1 MTGLD
6 LLLAGVGLVAVGAGW
21 AVVATN
27 QVVRAGLWLVVCL
40 GSLAVEFLLLTA
52 ELVAWTQVLIYLG
65 AVVVLLLFAVMLTRA
80 PIGPSPDLD
89 RRIGPAGVV
98 GVGVGLSLST
108 LFATAYG
115 WNRFELPAQHG
126 NVETVGGPIFTTW
139 VLPFEVVSI
148 LLLSAL
154 VGAVVVSRGSK

>member
-40 GSLAVEFLLLTA
+40 AGLAVEYLLLTA

-89 RRIGPAGVV
+89 RKIGPASVV
-98 GVGVGLSLST
+98 GVGVGLSLGT
-108 LFATAYG
+108 LFAVAYG
-115 WNRFELPAQHG
+115 WTRYDLPKQHG
-126 NVETVGGPIFTTW
+126 SAEVVGGPIFTTW
-139 VLPFEVVSI
+139 VLPFEVVSV

>member
-6 LLLAGVGLVAVGAGW
+6 LLLAGVGLLAVGAGW

-40 GSLAVEFLLLTA
+40 AALAVEFLLLGA

-89 RRIGPAGVV
+89 RKIGPAGVV
-98 GVGVGLSLST
+98 GVSVGLSLST
-108 LFATAYG
+108 LFAIAYG
-115 WNRFELPAQHG
+115 WTRVELPAQHG
-126 NVETVGGPIFTTW
+126 SAEVVGGPIFTTW
-139 VLPFEVVSI
+139 VLPFEVVSV

-154 VGAVVVSRGSK
+154 VGAIVVSRGAK

>member
-21 AVVATN
+21 AVVATD
-27 QVVRAGLWLVVCL
+27 QVVRAGLWLVLCL
-40 GSLAVEFLLLTA
+40 GCLAVEYLLLTA

-89 RRIGPAGVV
+89 RKIGPAGIV
-98 GVGVGLSLST
+98 GVGVGLSLGT
-108 LFATAYG
+108 LFAVAYG
-115 WNRFELPAQHG
+115 WTRFDLPAQHG
-126 NVETVGGPIFTTW
+126 SAETVGGPIFTTW

>member
-6 LLLAGVGLVAVGAGW
+6 LLLAGVGLLAVGAGW

-40 GSLAVEFLLLTA
+40 GALAVEFLLLGA

-80 PIGPSPDLD
+80 PIGPSQDLD
-89 RRIGPAGVV
+89 RRIGPASVV
-98 GVGVGLSLST
+98 GVGVGLSLGT
-108 LFATAYG
+108 LFAVAYG
-115 WNRFELPAQHG
+115 WTRYELPAQHG
-126 NVETVGGPIFTTW
+126 NAETVGGPIFTTW
-139 VLPFEVVSI
+139 ALPFEVVSV
-148 LLLSAL
+148 LLLGAL
-154 VGAVVVSRGSK
+154 IGAVVVSRGAK

>member
-6 LLLAGVGLVAVGAGW
+6 LLLAGVGLLAVGAGW

-40 GSLAVEFLLLTA
+40 GALAVEFLLLGA

-89 RRIGPAGVV
+89 RKVGPASVV
-98 GVGVGLSLST
+98 GVGVGLSLAT

-115 WNRFELPAQHG
+115 WTRYELPAQHG
-126 NVETVGGPIFTTW
+126 SAEVIGGAVFTTW
-139 VLPFEVVSI
+139 VLPFEVVSV
-148 LLLSAL
+148 LLLGAL
-154 VGAVVVSRGSK
+154 IGAVVVSREAK